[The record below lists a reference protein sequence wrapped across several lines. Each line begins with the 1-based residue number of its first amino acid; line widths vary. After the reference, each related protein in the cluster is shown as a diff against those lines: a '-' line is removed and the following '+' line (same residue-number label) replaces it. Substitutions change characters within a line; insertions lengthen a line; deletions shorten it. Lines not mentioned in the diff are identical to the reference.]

1 MQSDEVIEK
10 TSPNECRSFGP
21 SKKFVTWQGG
31 GRRTAGRAAVEDGQ
45 KLKRKENLSFRV
57 MWFLFSYAKEDSNG
71 WDIKGV

>member
-31 GRRTAGRAAVEDGQ
+31 GRTVDGGESGGRRWTKTEEEG
-45 KLKRKENLSFRV
+45 KP
-57 MWFLFSYAKEDSNG
+57 
-71 WDIKGV
+71 